1 MKNNLGLIFR
11 QNSLISKKLL
21 GFKTKYLF
29 NLNIIFIYI
38 YIYI

>member
-11 QNSLISKKLL
+11 QNILISKKLL

-29 NLNIIFIYI
+29 NLSLIFIYI
-38 YIYI
+38 YI